1 MRGGPRLA
9 WARAGVYHGAL
20 CSTVWVVDWASIAS
34 LATAVGTLILAIA
47 TFAAVRSA
55 NRAAR
60 AAERSLLVGLRPLIV
75 PSRLQD
81 PPQKVMFGD
90 HKWFT
95 VPGACAVGATEDGV
109 VYLTASLRNAGPGI
123 GVLHGWRFYP
133 GSYRGS
139 APELG
144 EFRRL
149 TRDLYLAPGEVGF
162 WQGAFRDP
170 SDPQHEDAWKA
181 VAGGDAVTVD
191 LLYGDYEGGQRMIS
205 RIGLEPRQDGGWLL
219 TVTRHWNVDRLDPR

>member
-1 MRGGPRLA
+1 M
-9 WARAGVYHGAL
+9 
-20 CSTVWVVDWASIAS
+20 DWASIAS
-34 LATAVGTLILAIA
+34 LATAAGTLILAVA

-60 AAERSLLVGLRPLIV
+60 AAEQSLLTGLRPLIV
-75 PSRLQD
+75 PSQLQD

-95 VPGACAVGATEDGV
+95 VPGGCAAGAAEDGV

-133 GSYRGS
+133 GSYRGP

-149 TRDLYLAPGEVGF
+149 TRDLYLAPGDAGF

-170 SDPQHEDAWKA
+170 ADPQHEDAWKA
-181 VAGGDAVTVD
+181 VEGGEAVTVD
-191 LLYGDYEGGQRMIS
+191 LL
-205 RIGLEPRQDGGWLL
+205 
-219 TVTRHWNVDRLDPR
+219 